1 MPANDN
7 PQPNRMILGRK
18 IGMTRLFGENGID
31 QPVTVIECGPCVVTQ
46 VRTQELDGYDGVQLG
61 FGEVKGRGSTMPI
74 IGHDAKAGA
83 APQRFHREL
92 RLAGPAASAD
102 ENYGVSFELGQEV
115 LASDFADVSYVDVV
129 GVSKGKGFQGA
140 MKRHG
145 FGGQEASH
153 GVERKHRSPG
163 SIGGRSSNLGTGKPK
178 KGIRMAGRMGHERVS
193 VRNLPVVSI
202 DAENHLLLVKGPIP
216 GPKGGLVEVRTA
228 RRLWKRKVHILNAAA
243 AD

>member
-1 MPANDN
+1 MAAADN

-18 IGMTRLFGENGID
+18 VGMTRLFGENGVD
-31 QPVTVIECGPCVVTQ
+31 QPVTVIECGPCVITQ
-46 VRTQELDGYDGVQLG
+46 VRTQQLDGYDAIQLG
-61 FGEVKGRGSTMPI
+61 FAEIKGRNSTMPL
-74 IGHDAKAGA
+74 IGHDAKAGS
-83 APQRFHREL
+83 APMRFHREL
-92 RLAGPAASAD
+92 RLESAADGEGNHGVVFEAG
-102 ENYGVSFELGQEV
+102 QRI
-115 LASDFADVSYVDVV
+115 LAGDFSDVAYVDVT
-129 GVSKGKGFQGA
+129 GTSKGKGFQGA

-178 KGIRMAGRMGHERVS
+178 KGIRMSGHMGDERVT

-202 DAENHLLLVKGPIP
+202 DPENNLLLVKGPIP

-228 RRLWKRKVHILNAAA
+228 RRLWKRKIHALAAA
-243 AD
+243 E

>member
-1 MPANDN
+1 MPTDNN

-18 IGMTRLFGENGID
+18 VGMTRLFGEDGVD
-31 QPVTVIECGPCVVTQ
+31 QPVTVIACGPCTVTQ
-46 VRTQELDGYDGVQLG
+46 VRTRDLDGYDGIQLG
-61 FGEVKGRGSTMPI
+61 FGEIKGRNSTMPL

-92 RLAGPAASAD
+92 RLEGAAD
-102 ENYGVSFELGQEV
+102 GEGNHGVTFELGQEV
-115 LASDFADVSYVDVV
+115 VAGDFSDVTYVDVT
-129 GVSKGKGFQGA
+129 GTSKGKGFQGA

-178 KGIRMAGRMGHERVS
+178 KGIRMSGHMGDEKVT

-202 DAENHLLLVKGPIP
+202 DTENHLLLVKGPVP
-216 GPKGGLVEVRTA
+216 GPKGGLLEVRTA
-228 RRLWKRKVHILNAAA
+228 RRLWKRKTHALAAA
-243 AD
+243 EA

>member
-1 MPANDN
+1 MADDKN

-18 IGMTRLFGENGID
+18 VGMTRLFGENGVD
-31 QPVTVIECGPCVVTQ
+31 QPVTVIECGPCFVTQ
-46 VRTQELDGYDGVQLG
+46 VRTQDLDGYDGIQLG
-61 FGEVKGRGSTMPI
+61 FHEVKGRGSTMPL

-92 RLAGPAASAD
+92 RLSGGAAAD
-102 ENYGVSFELGQEV
+102 SDANHGVTFELGQEV
-115 LASDFADVSYVDVV
+115 LASDFSDVSYVDVTAT
-129 GVSKGKGFQGA
+129 SKGKGFQGA

-178 KGIRMAGRMGHERVS
+178 KGIRMAGHMGDEKVT

-216 GPKGGLVEVRTA
+216 GHKGCLVEVRTA
-228 RRLWKRKVHILNAAA
+228 GRLWKRKRHILAAA
-243 AD
+243 SA

>member
-1 MPANDN
+1 MAAADN

-18 IGMTRLFGENGID
+18 VGMTRLFGEDGVD

-46 VRTQELDGYDGVQLG
+46 IRTRDLDGYDAVQLG
-61 FGEVKGRGSTMPI
+61 FSEVKGRNSTMPL
-74 IGHDAKAGA
+74 IGHDAKAGS
-83 APQRFHREL
+83 APMRFHREL
-92 RLAGPAASAD
+92 RLDTPAAEAAG
-102 ENYGVSFELGQEV
+102 GVVFELGQRV
-115 LASDFADVSYVDVV
+115 LAGDFEDVAYVDVT

-178 KGIRMAGRMGHERVS
+178 KGIRMAGRMGDERVT

-202 DAENHLLLVKGPIP
+202 DAGTNLILVKGPIP

-228 RRLWKRKVHILNAAA
+228 RRLWKRKVHALAAA
-243 AD
+243 E

>member
-1 MPANDN
+1 MASNET

-18 IGMTRLFGENGID
+18 VGMTRLFGENGID
-31 QPVTVIECGPCVVTQ
+31 QPVTVIQCGPCIVTQ
-46 VRTQELDGYDGVQLG
+46 VRTQETDGYDAVQLG
-61 FGEVKGRGSTMPI
+61 FGEVKGRNSTMPI

-92 RLAGPAASAD
+92 RLSGPAAGD
-102 ENYGVSFELGQEV
+102 GGENHGVTFELGQEV
-115 LASDFADVSYVDVV
+115 TAADFSDVSYVDVV
-129 GVSKGKGFQGA
+129 GTSKGKGFQGA

-163 SIGGRSSNLGTGKPK
+163 SIGGRSSNLGTGTIK
-178 KGIRMAGRMGHERVS
+178 KGIRMAGHMGDERVS

-202 DAENHLLLVKGPIP
+202 DAENNLLLVKGPIP

-228 RRLWKRKVHILNAAA
+228 RRLWKRKIHILNAAG
-243 AD
+243 

>member
-18 IGMTRLFGENGID
+18 IGMTRLFGEDGVD

-46 VRTQELDGYDGVQLG
+46 VRTTELDGYEGVQLG
-61 FGEVKGRGSTMPI
+61 FGEVKGRNSTMPI

-92 RLAGPAASAD
+92 RLEGGD
-102 ENYGVSFELGQEV
+102 NHGVSFELGQEV
-115 LASDFADVSYVDVV
+115 LATDFSDVTYVDVSAT
-129 GVSKGKGFQGA
+129 SKGKGFQGA

-178 KGIRMAGRMGHERVS
+178 KGIRMAGHMGDERVT

-228 RRLWKRKVHILNAAA
+228 RRLWKRKVHLLNAAA
-243 AD
+243 AG

>member
-1 MPANDN
+1 
-7 PQPNRMILGRK
+7 MILGRK
-18 IGMTRLFGENGID
+18 VGMTRLFGENGID
-31 QPVTVIECGPCVVTQ
+31 QPVTVIQVGPCVVTQ
-46 VRTQELDGYDGVQLG
+46 VRTLELDGYHGVQLG
-61 FGEVKGRGSTMPI
+61 FAEIKGRSSTMPL

-92 RLAGPAASAD
+92 RLQGPAAGDGES
-102 ENYGVSFELGQEV
+102 NHGVAFELGQRV
-115 LASDFADVSYVDVV
+115 TAADFEDVTYVDVV
-129 GVSKGKGFQGA
+129 GTSKGKGFQGA

-178 KGIRMAGRMGHERVS
+178 KGIRMSGHMGDERVS
-193 VRNLPVVSI
+193 VRNLPVVSV
-202 DAENHLLLVKGPIP
+202 DAENDLLLVKGPIP

-228 RRLWKRKVHILNAAA
+228 RRLWKRKIHALEAAG
-243 AD
+243 